1 MNNDDTVSKK
11 TLLTSSAP
19 NVETPTSKN
28 ALEYKTTS
36 SMDSLPMRRKIK
48 IKEGF
53 KKFKRN
59 SSSLISN
66 VPIIGPGSPRPTVVK
81 QLPEKRQRQISV
93 TLTILGSEKVGKT
106 SLIEKYIQ
114 KVFYNENTPTVG
126 PMFYARNISEML
138 DNSTTLSIR
147 LKIWDTPGNELM
159 KPLVSVWTKATDIT
173 FVLYSLTDPSENS
186 FKSAQD
192 YIQLAK
198 QTAKE
203 SSAFITLVGTKL
215 DELEANKKLKR
226 GVIKSQV
233 EEYCKKESIN
243 YREISSLT
251 GYGVEELFNSIVV
264 HIKRDVA
271 AKERMA
277 PPKWTPDR
285 ECSRC
290 TKCEVSWSVAN
301 RRHHC
306 RRCGDVFCGKCASK
320 FIPIPQIGKLT
331 PTRVCDECFDFII
344 GDV

>member
-126 PMFYARNISEML
+126 RTFRFYIFFNFL
-138 DNSTTLSIR
+138 
-147 LKIWDTPGNELM
+147 
-159 KPLVSVWTKATDIT
+159 
-173 FVLYSLTDPSENS
+173 
-186 FKSAQD
+186 
-192 YIQLAK
+192 
-198 QTAKE
+198 
-203 SSAFITLVGTKL
+203 
-215 DELEANKKLKR
+215 
-226 GVIKSQV
+226 
-233 EEYCKKESIN
+233 IN
-243 YREISSLT
+243 FFYFL
-251 GYGVEELFNSIVV
+251 
-264 HIKRDVA
+264 
-271 AKERMA
+271 
-277 PPKWTPDR
+277 
-285 ECSRC
+285 
-290 TKCEVSWSVAN
+290 
-301 RRHHC
+301 
-306 RRCGDVFCGKCASK
+306 
-320 FIPIPQIGKLT
+320 
-331 PTRVCDECFDFII
+331 
-344 GDV
+344 